1 MQRDVR
7 KACTPKGFKV
17 AREGLH
23 LGGVG
28 EVIAEERLYT
38 PPKMD
43 DEEKENRLVNRRF
56 IAAAGDW
63 AL

>member
-1 MQRDVR
+1 M
-7 KACTPKGFKV
+7 
-17 AREGLH
+17 H